1 MVNKNIS
8 KLDDMNSDDE
18 LDDQINED
26 DLKENIFN
34 FNLDNKTR
42 VKVFNTYYEKYGD
55 DILEIINKL
64 NGMYLVS
71 GTTLLH
77 NFIEVIC
84 KESTISDVLKIE
96 SAKCLCIQNDIQEN
110 YAILEYVI
118 KHITEISVP
127 CHVDGIVFLMQCD
140 KFRETC
146 NEEFCKIIDNIKFD
160 CDYRYKTILSLEHK
174 LSDKEKL
181 TYYTLNSTFIFI
193 QNQHNY
199 TTYRI
204 LGCQLLL
211 QCYELDDSQKEI
223 CENLLSVFMK
233 DEDLAYNLRA
243 DAADV
248 LLKLG
253 NESNKQKAQE
263 VIMILARRDGDVNTF
278 FDDAENVHH
287 HEIEESAI
295 ETLEF
300 LQNQYNKVM
309 LSIVD
314 VETGI
319 FKFWEEYNVKNSVK
333 EINETEEYT
342 FQNLVSINNLHFDK
356 FMEKCDLIKIAINRI
371 KMDRAL
377 YSKFNC
383 QLSHILIQVWQ
394 YVIDNKHKDEM
405 KKRMIEEL
413 VDMAGKCST
422 GYAFRLINVLS
433 GFGDFT
439 IRISWL
445 DQLSGS
451 LAGRMNAYIRSL
463 HDKEYQMN
471 ILNEMIVKEDNENLN
486 LHGRENF
493 FRFLR
498 ETLPFIRQE
507 LWNEYRDH
515 ITDTDF
521 DVYFKRAMSK
531 YEGYNIE

>member
-1 MVNKNIS
+1 M
-8 KLDDMNSDDE
+8 
-18 LDDQINED
+18 
-26 DLKENIFN
+26 
-34 FNLDNKTR
+34 
-42 VKVFNTYYEKYGD
+42 KV
-55 DILEIINKL
+55 INKK
-64 NGMYLVS
+64 S
-71 GTTLLH
+71 
-77 NFIEVIC
+77 
-84 KESTISDVLKIE
+84 
-96 SAKCLCIQNDIQEN
+96 
-110 YAILEYVI
+110 
-118 KHITEISVP
+118 
-127 CHVDGIVFLMQCD
+127 
-140 KFRETC
+140 
-146 NEEFCKIIDNIKFD
+146 
-160 CDYRYKTILSLEHK
+160 
-174 LSDKEKL
+174 
-181 TYYTLNSTFIFI
+181 
-193 QNQHNY
+193 
-199 TTYRI
+199 
-204 LGCQLLL
+204 
-211 QCYELDDSQKEI
+211 
-223 CENLLSVFMK
+223 
-233 DEDLAYNLRA
+233 
-243 DAADV
+243 
-248 LLKLG
+248 
-253 NESNKQKAQE
+253 E
-263 VIMILARRDGDVNTF
+263 VIMILARRDVNTF

-342 FQNLVSINNLHFDK
+342 FQNLVSINNVHFDK

-394 YVIDNKHKDEM
+394 YIIDNKHKDEM

-463 HDKEYQMN
+463 RDKN
-471 ILNEMIVKEDNENLN
+471 IK
-486 LHGRENF
+486 
-493 FRFLR
+493 
-498 ETLPFIRQE
+498 
-507 LWNEYRDH
+507 
-515 ITDTDF
+515 
-521 DVYFKRAMSK
+521 
-531 YEGYNIE
+531 